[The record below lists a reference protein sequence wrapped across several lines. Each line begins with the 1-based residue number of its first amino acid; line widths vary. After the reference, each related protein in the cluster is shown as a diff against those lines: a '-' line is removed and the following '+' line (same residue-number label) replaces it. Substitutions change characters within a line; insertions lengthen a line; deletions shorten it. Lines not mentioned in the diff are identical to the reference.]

1 MNVRWLVSVPGQ
13 RINTKAAFYDAGAL
27 VIHRVDIAAR

>member
-13 RINTKAAFYDAGAL
+13 RINTEAAFSDAGAL
-27 VIHRVDIAAR
+27 VIHRVGIVAR